1 MDTLE
6 TILKTKIIAISRGF
20 YGRKL
25 IDASLAL
32 YEGGVRAFEVTF
44 EQDNDLVRSS
54 ENVARTCEAI
64 SALRFALPAD
74 AVIGAGTVIT
84 ADQVNAA
91 KDAGAAFIISP
102 NSDPDVIKQTKHLGL
117 VSIPGAMTPSEI
129 VYARSSGADIV
140 KVFPAGVL
148 GVGYFKAIKTPLA
161 HIRLAAV
168 AGVDPDNISAF
179 AKAGAEAFGVST
191 GLYVPTAVENGDFE
205 ALTIRARLYFDKLSV
220 N

>member
-6 TILKTKIIAISRGF
+6 TILNTKIIAISRGF

-25 IDASLAL
+25 VDASLAL

-44 EQDNDLVRSS
+44 EQEMDLVRSS
-54 ENVARTCEAI
+54 ENVGRTCEAI
-64 SALRFALPAD
+64 SELRSALPSD
-74 AVIGAGTVIT
+74 AAIGAGTVMN
-84 ADQVNAA
+84 AEQVMAA
-91 KDAGAAFIISP
+91 KIAGAAFIISP
-102 NSDPDVIKQTKHLGL
+102 NTDESVIKETKRLGL

-129 VYARSSGADIV
+129 VYAHSCGADIV

-148 GVGYFKAIKTPLA
+148 GAGYFKAVKTPLA

-168 AGVDPDNISAF
+168 AGIDPDNIAAF
-179 AKAGAEAFGVST
+179 YKAGAEAFGIST
-191 GLYVPTAVENGDFE
+191 GLYIPSAVESGDYE
-205 ALTIRARLYFDKLSV
+205 TLKSKARLYFDKLSV